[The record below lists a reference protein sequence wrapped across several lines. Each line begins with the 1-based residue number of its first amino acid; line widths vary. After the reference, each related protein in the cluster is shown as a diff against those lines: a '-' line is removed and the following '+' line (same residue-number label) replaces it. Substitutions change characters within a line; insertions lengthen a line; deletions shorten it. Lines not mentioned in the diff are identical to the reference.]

1 MLSAVI
7 VFCED
12 QGGCP
17 EGGLR
22 PFGIGNGGRG
32 SAACLAV
39 ADCVSVGGGAEG
51 GGGGVG
57 GLALAFPKHVNTLV
71 LGSDLLAQ
79 GGPPSISGPDAPED
93 GSIIDRDNMA
103 AGGNGVLTSS
113 TRGR

>member
-17 EGGLR
+17 GGGLR
-22 PFGIGNGGRG
+22 PFGMGNGGRDF
-32 SAACLAV
+32 AACVAV
-39 ADCVSVGGGAEG
+39 VGCVSVGGGG
-51 GGGGVG
+51 GGGGG
-57 GLALAFPKHVNTLV
+57 SLALALPKQLNTV
-71 LGSDLLAQ
+71 VFGSDLLAQ